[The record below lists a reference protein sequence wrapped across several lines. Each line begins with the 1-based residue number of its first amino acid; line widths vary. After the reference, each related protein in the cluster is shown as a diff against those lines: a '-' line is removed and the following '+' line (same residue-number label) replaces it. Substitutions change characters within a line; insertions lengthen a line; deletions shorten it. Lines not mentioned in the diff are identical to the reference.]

1 MENNNIPNKNK
12 EGLST
17 LELLENIVFLS
28 CAEQEQETNK
38 VKDCLKRC
46 PDPDAECTGCPYEGK
61 SDGLLR
67 CFDKLMQDALKL
79 IVALE
84 KLCTMQ
90 AETIASLC
98 GKAPEDE
105 ENDENT

>member
-1 MENNNIPNKNK
+1 MKMENNNIPNENK
-12 EGLST
+12 ENLST

-28 CAEQEQETNK
+28 CAEQEQEINK
-38 VKDCLKRC
+38 AKEGLERC
-46 PDPDAECTGCPYEGK
+46 VDPDAECAGCPYEGK
-61 SDGLLR
+61 SDRLLR

-90 AETIASLC
+90 AETIVSLC
-98 GKAPEDE
+98 GKSPEED
-105 ENDENT
+105 